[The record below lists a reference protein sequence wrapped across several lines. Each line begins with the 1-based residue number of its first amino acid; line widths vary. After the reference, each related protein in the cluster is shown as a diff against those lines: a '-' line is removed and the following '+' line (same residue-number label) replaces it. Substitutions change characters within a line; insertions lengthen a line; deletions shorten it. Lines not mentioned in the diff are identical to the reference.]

1 MGDGDMDTD
10 KRVDSDGFSLGSDSD
25 ADDPPVSRG
34 GSGADAGDFGQRQ
47 TGGAAPALP
56 SLGLGGAAGSSVS
69 AATPLTARK
78 PPGLG
83 LNLGGG
89 GDAPSS
95 RSAEPSHPDAV
106 APGTMPR
113 MSLSDHRPVGLN
125 LSALRDRAKEDDESD
140 KSELQIR
147 REKFAHFEK
156 HCTEI
161 VPGIYVSGEGV
172 AKNRATLDE
181 HGITHVINCVGFVI
195 PNYFE
200 PDLVYKTM
208 WLQDTPD
215 EDISPVLYDC
225 FDFIEEA
232 AVTSNGRVLV
242 HCSQGV
248 SRSCSVVISY
258 LMWRD
263 GGTYE
268 DTFAAVKERR
278 GIANPNMGF
287 TCQMLQWV
295 KRVGA
300 ETETEAPPHRLY
312 RVAPHSEHDP
322 TYLVAKPCISCDT
335 SQLDARG
342 AYVLATSARR
352 AFVWVGNSLAS
363 NEYKSVAERFAR
375 QLFKYDGLG
384 PADSRVATVAGGE
397 EPAEVLEALGLDAAA
412 TRDGVNGW
420 AVQRIAELDD
430 DFAMYAKGER
440 SEIAA
445 NSGAAVPAPEWARAL
460 TKAGGAGRGLAGN
473 PTLTKGW
480 SLKEPAT
487 GTGPSSGQPHSP
499 ESPGT
504 VAGNLAR
511 SLSLPPSRDDT
522 TSPSL
527 GIGGLGLD
535 ARGVGGAGTSRGDQ
549 GTNGGDHDSGRSESE
564 PMDTE
569 RTDSS
574 GRPTLHEWPSLVE
587 YDMYDGDDLVSSGVL
602 LLRKGRNVFVWIG
615 SGVVLDGSD
624 KFVSGGRIGEEAA
637 ARLAIEGGARVTVE
651 AEGGESGEFWE
662 AFESGEA

>member
-56 SLGLGGAAGSSVS
+56 SLGLGGAAVSSVS

-300 ETETEAPPHRLY
+300 ETEIEAPPHRLY

-420 AVQRIAELDD
+420 AGQRIAELDD

-487 GTGPSSGQPHSP
+487 GTGASSGQPHSP

-564 PMDTE
+564 PME
-569 RTDSS
+569 
-574 GRPTLHEWPSLVE
+574 
-587 YDMYDGDDLVSSGVL
+587 
-602 LLRKGRNVFVWIG
+602 
-615 SGVVLDGSD
+615 
-624 KFVSGGRIGEEAA
+624 
-637 ARLAIEGGARVTVE
+637 AIEGGARVTVE

>member
-34 GSGADAGDFGQRQ
+34 GSGADAGDFGQGQ

-56 SLGLGGAAGSSVS
+56 KLGLGGAGVSSVS

-78 PPGLG
+78 PLGLG

-125 LSALRDRAKEDDESD
+125 LSALRDRAKEDADED

-268 DTFAAVKERR
+268 DTFVAVKERR

-397 EPAEVLEALGLDAAA
+397 EPAEVLEALGLGAGA

-420 AVQRIAELDD
+420 AGQRIAELDD
-430 DFAMYAKGER
+430 DFTMYAKGER

-487 GTGPSSGQPHSP
+487 STGASSGQPHSP

-527 GIGGLGLD
+527 GIDGLGLD
-535 ARGVGGAGTSRGDQ
+535 AREVGGTGTSRGDQ
-549 GTNGGDHDSGRSESE
+549 GTNGGDHDSGRSDSE

-569 RTDSS
+569 LTDSS

-651 AEGGESGEFWE
+651 AEGGESSEFWE